1 MDKLN
6 EVIAKSIELNNAI
19 KKLNK
24 DTKVINSIVAEKR
37 NARKENIVNDLQK
50 YIDIMAMLDINVIE
64 FQTNS
69 VMYYNEL
76 NRLLGIK
83 IRRHSDGVQID
94 LGCYSNAM
102 NGFYVMNGFYAF
114 HSIGWVV
121 SGRKDEEIMNG
132 FCDNWNNIKGTL
144 DNRFAEAVE
153 VILESRKE
161 KAIANREYAIGNLTA
176 ISR

>member
-19 KKLNK
+19 KKLNE

-37 NARKENIVNDLQK
+37 NARKENILNDLQK
-50 YIDIMAMLDINVIE
+50 YIDIMDMLDINVIE
-64 FQTNS
+64 FKTNS

-94 LGCYSNAM
+94 LGCYSN
-102 NGFYVMNGFYAF
+102 VMYGFYAF

-144 DNRFAEAVE
+144 DNRFSEAVE
-153 VILESRKE
+153 VILKSRKE
-161 KAIANREYAIGNLTA
+161 KAIADREYAIGNLTA

>member
-19 KKLNK
+19 KKLNE

-64 FQTNS
+64 FKTNS

-83 IRRHSDGVQID
+83 IRRHSYGVQID
-94 LGCYSNAM
+94 LGCCSN
-102 NGFYVMNGFYAF
+102 VMNGFYAF

-132 FCDNWNNIKGTL
+132 FCDNWNNIKGIL

-161 KAIANREYAIGNLTA
+161 KAIADREYAIGNLTA